1 MISPI
6 DSLQTTKQSFM
17 DVEIVHLQN
26 MICHIQRMSGF
37 MTILQAKQMTN
48 DRHIK
53 LQFSIVEI

>member
-17 DVEIVHLQN
+17 DVENVHLQN
-26 MICHIQRMSGF
+26 MICHIQRMSGL
-37 MTILQAKQMTN
+37 TTLLQAKQMTN

-53 LQFSIVEI
+53 LQFSNEEI